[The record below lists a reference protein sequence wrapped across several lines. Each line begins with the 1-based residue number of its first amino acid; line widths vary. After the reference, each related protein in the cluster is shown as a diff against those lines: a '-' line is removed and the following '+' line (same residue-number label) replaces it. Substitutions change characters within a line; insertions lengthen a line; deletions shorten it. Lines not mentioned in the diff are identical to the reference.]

1 MTGKEIEMAENK
13 LNFTKGNIDSLL
25 LPEKG
30 YRQYYDT
37 DQKNLILRIYAS
49 GTKTFYFYRKIEGKP
64 EYILLR
70 NKPPSRY
77 PDMTPEQA
85 RQQARELRN
94 DIGKGKNP
102 AEDKRV
108 VRDEMTLGDLFT
120 RYLDNHA
127 KVYKRTWQYD
137 ENMFRLYFS
146 HWEKRPISTITRHE
160 IQALHARMG
169 AENGKPQANRAYA
182 LLRTVFEK
190 GLEWG
195 WGKENPASKVKKFR
209 EESRERY
216 IEEEELPAFFKAVM
230 AEPSEMERDFLLML
244 LFTGARKSNVLG
256 MNWKDVNLDMR
267 IWTIPAAESKNG
279 SSYTV
284 PLVSFAL
291 DIIGRRKRENTG
303 SPWVFPSASKSGHL
317 VEPKK
322 AWSRVLK
329 ASKLEDLRPHDLR
342 RTLGTWMAATGSPLL
357 TVAYALGHKIA
368 SLSVTAVYA
377 RASLEPI
384 RQAMETAVRT
394 MLCKGGMIT
403 EEENII
409 KFKASV

>member
-1 MTGKEIEMAENK
+1 MAGNK
-13 LNFTKGNIDSLL
+13 LNFTKGNINSLP

-30 YRQYYDT
+30 HVMYHDT
-37 DQKNLILRIYAS
+37 EIHGLVLRVFAS
-49 GTKTFYFYRKIEGKP
+49 GVKSFSLFRRIEGKP
-64 EYILLR
+64 ENITIG
-70 NKPPSRY
+70 RY
-77 PDMTPEQA
+77 PQMTPDQA
-85 RQQARELRN
+85 RDEAERLN
-94 DIGKGKNP
+94 GKIADRQNP
-102 AEDKRV
+102 AEDKRT
-108 VRDEMTLGDLFT
+108 VRDEMTFGDLFT

-127 KVYKRTWQYD
+127 KVHKRTWQYD

-169 AENGKPQANRAYA
+169 ADNGKPQANRAYA
-182 LLRTVFEK
+182 MIRTVFEK

-209 EESRERY
+209 EESRERF
-216 IEEEELPAFFKAVM
+216 IQEEELPAFFQAVM
-230 AEPSEMERDFLLML
+230 AEPNEMERDFLLML

-267 IWTIPAAESKNG
+267 IWTIPASESKSG

-291 DIIGRRKRENTG
+291 DILTRRKRENTA

-322 AWSRVLK
+322 AWARILK

-342 RTLGTWMAATGSPLL
+342 RTLGTWMAATDSPLL
-357 TVAYALGHKIA
+357 TIAYALGHKIA

-377 RASLEPI
+377 RASVEPI
-384 RQAMETAVRT
+384 RAAMETAVRA
-394 MLCKGGMIT
+394 MLRKGGVIED
-403 EEENII
+403 EEHIVE
-409 KFKASV
+409 FKASV